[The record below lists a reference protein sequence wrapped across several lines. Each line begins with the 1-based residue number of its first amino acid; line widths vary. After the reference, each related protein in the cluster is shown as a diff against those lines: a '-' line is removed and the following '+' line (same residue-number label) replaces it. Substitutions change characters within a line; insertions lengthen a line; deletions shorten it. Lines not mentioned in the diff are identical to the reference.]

1 MSVHLLEVAPRDVAA
16 GALGLLL
23 DAPAP
28 PALAE
33 LELRSGPARLVLGVL
48 GASHVVRASTLD
60 AAGREQTC
68 VEEVSCDAAGRGGRP
83 LRAEHRRGAHVLRS
97 STQVQ
102 PREHVDALARRLR
115 DTARDDAAWLC
126 ATFPTSAAAVTALT
140 AQVVPGGW
148 AWQTWHLY
156 PDAASG
162 VVVTT
167 SSRWKP

>member
-1 MSVHLLEVAPRDVAA
+1 MHLLEVAPRDVAA

-33 LELRSGPARLVLGVL
+33 LELRAGPGRLVLGVL
-48 GASHVVRASTLD
+48 GASHVVRASAVD
-60 AAGREQTC
+60 AAGRERTC
-68 VEEVSCDAAGRGGRP
+68 VEEVSCDAAGRGGLP

-115 DTARDDAAWLC
+115 DTARDDTAWLC

-140 AQVVPGGW
+140 AQAVAGGW

-156 PDAASG
+156 PGAISG
-162 VVVTT
+162 VVVATD
-167 SSRWKP
+167 SRWTP